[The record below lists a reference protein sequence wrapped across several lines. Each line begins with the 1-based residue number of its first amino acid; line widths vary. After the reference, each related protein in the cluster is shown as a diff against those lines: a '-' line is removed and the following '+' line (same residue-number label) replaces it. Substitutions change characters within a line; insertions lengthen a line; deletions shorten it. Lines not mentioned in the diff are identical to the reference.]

1 MALSPPVINYYIP
14 TTFESEV
21 AKYSSRDGNYVM
33 DFRNVDNI
41 PDSILKN
48 TADFILGSM
57 PMSRVDN
64 PYEGDYLE
72 VDNAFR
78 TTLPYTSKSNTE
90 VILVEH
96 PARKGFYHL
105 YQTIYSDL
113 VIESENPPAGVV
125 KVNVALISSNH
136 IRPDG
141 SFSTALQESVDKYKR
156 ENGYSFSKKLTPK
169 EFFQGLGDE
178 TSLNGV
184 VTEYDTSTN
193 TFKSYVVSDVIPGV
207 TIPGP
212 NKWIS
217 IYSKSSSFT
226 LPYTSILPSDKS
238 SLASFI
244 SAMSSYSI
252 DVRYYKQDPVT
263 GLYIYNTKNVVIANG
278 KLTSR
283 LPSSA
288 MDSSVMS
295 YNLNSSA
302 NFIFDSDLETHLGN
316 RKIHTGVAFG
326 RKPLTTAPDV
336 EKPTDMFVSFPGAAV
351 QNAGIT
357 LLAVEGV
364 VNGSEKLFSEPKH
377 IFTLVGDLVERKRK
391 FLPDIRVKWETDYYR
406 SITKSFKIKWQA
418 SYDPVIVRFR
428 TSWTKNVELQ
438 RISKNLT
445 LKWDKENFRVK
456 KDSYN
461 FRSSIALPEDELKK
475 QFYAFNW
482 TMEDT
487 NVSKLS
493 YKLSWEHELSR
504 VNTLKYYSEWEKV
517 LGNSC
522 IVKCYYI
529 SLYKENNT
537 FVDAI
542 SYQVYADPKIVDKDT
557 LSFYFSNP
565 YKFSIIRFNS
575 SREPYNDT
583 FLSEHSDKDLLSNRD
598 DVPEHFVLVGNYT
611 IEGIDI
617 RGSLSLDVVSGLQ
630 QLNEYKSYW
639 IPYNLDEYQDK
650 MITLNDSKSKALPL
664 NDKFKDDYNRDTVEL
679 DLVILTGTQC
689 CFTQKATGSRCS
701 PL

>member
-1 MALSPPVINYYIP
+1 MALSLPVINYYIP

-21 AKYSSRDGNYVM
+21 TKYSNRDGNYVM
-33 DFRNVDNI
+33 DFRNVDRI

-48 TADFILGSM
+48 TADFILGNM
-57 PMSRVDN
+57 PMSRIDN
-64 PYEGDYLE
+64 SYEGDYLE
-72 VDNAFR
+72 INNAFR
-78 TTLPYTSKSNTE
+78 TTLPYISKNNTE
-90 VILVEH
+90 ATLVEH
-96 PARKGFYHL
+96 PAGKGLYHL

-113 VIESENPPAGVV
+113 VVESENPSSGTV
-125 KVNVALISSNH
+125 KVNVALINSNH

-141 SFSTALQESVDKYKR
+141 SFSAALQESVDKYKR
-156 ENGYSFSKKLTPK
+156 ENGYGFSKKLAPK
-169 EFFQGLGDE
+169 DFFQGLGDE
-178 TSLNGV
+178 TSLQGV
-184 VTEYDTSTN
+184 VTEYEESTN

-217 IYSKSSSFT
+217 IYSKSSQFT
-226 LPYTSILPSDKS
+226 LPYTSILTAYPNAIRS
-238 SLASFI
+238 
-244 SAMSSYSI
+244 
-252 DVRYYKQDPVT
+252 YKQDPT
-263 GLYIYNTKNVVIANG
+263 TQLYIYNTKNVVAANG
-278 KLTSR
+278 KLTSIF
-283 LPSSA
+283 P
-288 MDSSVMS
+288 SSVMDPS
-295 YNLNSSA
+295 VLPPNLNSYV
-302 NFIFDSDLETHLGN
+302 NFTFDSSLENHLGA
-316 RKIHTGVAFG
+316 RKIHTGVSLG
-326 RKPLTTAPDV
+326 RKPITTGPNIS
-336 EKPTDMFVSFPGAAV
+336 KPTDMFASFPGAVV
-351 QNAGIT
+351 QSAGVT

-364 VNGSEKLFSEPKH
+364 ENGSEKLFSGPKY

-391 FLPDIRVKWETDYYR
+391 VLPNIRVRWETDYYV
-406 SITKSFKIKWQA
+406 SIKKSFKIKWQA
-418 SYDPVIVRFR
+418 SYDPITVRFK
-428 TSWTKNVELQ
+428 TSWTRNVELQ

-456 KDSYN
+456 KDLYN
-461 FRSSIALPEDELKK
+461 FRSSIALPEDEVKK

-493 YKLSWEHELSR
+493 YKLGWEHELSR
-504 VNTLKYYSEWEKV
+504 INTLKYYSEWEKV
-517 LGNSC
+517 LGDSC

-542 SYQVYADPKIVDKDT
+542 SYQVYADSEIVDRDA

-565 YKFSIIRFNS
+565 YKFSIIRFDAD
-575 SREPYNDT
+575 RKPYNDT
-583 FLSEHSDKDLLSNRD
+583 FLSEHPDKDLLSNRD
-598 DVPEHFVLVGNYT
+598 DVPEHFVFVDNYT
-611 IEGIDI
+611 IEDIDI

-639 IPYNLDEYQDK
+639 IPYNLDQYQDK
-650 MITLNDSKSKALPL
+650 MITLKDTKSKALLL

>member
-1 MALSPPVINYYIP
+1 MAVTLPVVNYYVP
-14 TTFESEV
+14 TTFETEV
-21 AKYSSRDGNYVM
+21 AKYAGRDGNYVM
-33 DFRNVDNI
+33 DFRNVDRI

-48 TADFILGSM
+48 TADFILGSI
-57 PMSRVDN
+57 PMSRVN
-64 PYEGDYLE
+64 SVYEGDYLE
-72 VDNAFR
+72 VNNAFR
-78 TTLPYTSKSNTE
+78 TNLPYNAINDSQ
-90 VILVEH
+90 VILTEH
-96 PARKGFYHL
+96 PAGKGLYHL

-113 VIESENPPAGVV
+113 VIEAETPPSGIV

-141 SFSTALQESVDKYKR
+141 TFSAPLQESVDRYKR
-156 ENGYSFSKKLTPK
+156 ENGYSFSKKLSPK
-169 EFFQGLGDE
+169 DFFQGLGDE
-178 TSLNGV
+178 TSLQGV

-193 TFKSYVVSDVIPGV
+193 TFKSYMVYDVVPGV

-217 IYSKSSSFT
+217 IYSKSSWFT
-226 LPYTSILPSDKS
+226 LPYTSILTAYSNAIKS
-238 SLASFI
+238 
-244 SAMSSYSI
+244 
-252 DVRYYKQDPVT
+252 YKQDPT
-263 GLYIYNTKNVVIANG
+263 TQLYIYNTKNVAAANG
-278 KLTSR
+278 KLTSIS
-283 LPSSA
+283 P
-288 MDSSVMS
+288 SSVMDPS
-295 YNLNSSA
+295 VLPPNLNSYV
-302 NFIFDSDLETHLGN
+302 NFTFDSSLENHLGA
-316 RKIHTGVAFG
+316 RKIHTGVSLG
-326 RKPLTTAPDV
+326 RKPITTGPNIS
-336 EKPTDMFVSFPGAAV
+336 KPTEMFATFPGAIV
-351 QNAGIT
+351 QSTGIT
-357 LLAVEGV
+357 LLAVEGT
-364 VNGSEKLFSEPKH
+364 VNGSEKIFSEPKY

-391 FLPDIRVKWETDYYR
+391 VLPNIRVRWETDYYV
-406 SITKSFKIKWQA
+406 SIKKSFKIKWQA
-418 SYDPVIVRFR
+418 SYDPITVRFK
-428 TSWTKNVELQ
+428 TSWTRNVELQ

-445 LKWDKENFRVK
+445 LKWDKEKFRVK
-456 KDSYN
+456 KDLYN

-493 YKLSWEHELSR
+493 YKLGWEHELSR
-504 VNTLKYYSEWEKV
+504 INTLKYYSEWEKV
-517 LGNSC
+517 LGDSC

-542 SYQVYADPKIVDKDT
+542 SYQVYADSEIVDRDA

-565 YKFSIIRFNS
+565 YKFSIIRFDAD
-575 SREPYNDT
+575 RKPYNDT
-583 FLSEHSDKDLLSNRD
+583 FLSEHPDKDLLSNRD
-598 DVPEHFVLVGNYT
+598 DVPEHFVFVGNYT
-611 IEGIDI
+611 IEDIDI

-630 QLNEYKSYW
+630 QLNEYRSYW

-650 MITLNDSKSKALPL
+650 MITLNDSKSKALLL